1 MHLFWDI
8 NSMGGMHIEDY
19 SHKRCFVSSPSL
31 VWGEDSCKLY
41 AEHHEEPLIA
51 GRKPMPGAP
60 AEALTHEHLGG
71 QGTLPLSPGGCR
83 CSGKGVGGLCS
94 FWH

>member
-51 GRKPMPGAP
+51 GRKPMPGRLLRP
-60 AEALTHEHLGG
+60 
-71 QGTLPLSPGGCR
+71 
-83 CSGKGVGGLCS
+83 
-94 FWH
+94 